1 MSNSTHRSPNNPI
14 LLSDSLPVNEAR
26 QAIHQLVADLI
37 QESQQNDTSRIESVT
52 LDQAINRILAHDLLS
67 PINVPAADNSA
78 MDGFAFNGDCLSDS
92 NNELTL
98 QVIGTAYAG
107 KPFEGKVGQ
116 GECLKIMTGAL
127 MPKDCDTVIP
137 QELTQAVT
145 QAPTQSTET
154 SVVTFKPNQV
164 KRGENRRL
172 CGEDLQLG
180 KAAITAG
187 RLLRPS
193 DLGLAASLGIASL
206 MVHRKLKVAI
216 LSSGDELRPLGQTLD
231 LGSIYD
237 SNRYSLTGLLN
248 RLNMEIID
256 CGIVHDD
263 PATLKAA
270 FIQAASKA
278 DVLISSGGVSV
289 GEADYTKQI
298 MQELGDVGF
307 WKIAMR
313 PGRPMAFGVLKAVEG
328 QADSQKTLFFGL
340 PGNPV
345 AVMVTFYQ
353 FVRSAL
359 LQLNGATQTE
369 PPLTQALA
377 QAAIRKRPG
386 RTEFQRGILERG
398 PDGKPTVRLTGSQGA
413 GILRSM
419 SEANCFV
426 ILDHDQGNIA
436 AGDWVDVALFDGLL

>member
-1 MSNSTHRSPNNPI
+1 MTDLMKHSPSSPI
-14 LLSDSLPVNEAR
+14 LLTASLHVDEARKAIAGLVNEL
-26 QAIHQLVADLI
+26 IH
-37 QESQQNDTSRIESVT
+37 ESRKLNSVSDIESVT
-52 LDQAINRILAHDLLS
+52 LDQAINRILAEDLLS
-67 PINVPAADNSA
+67 PIDVPAADNSA
-78 MDGFAFNGDCLSDS
+78 MDGFAFNGDCLG
-92 NNELTL
+92 NNETIVSLKI
-98 QVIGTAYAG
+98 VGTAYAG
-107 KPFEGKVGQ
+107 KPYEGAIGSD
-116 GECLKIMTGAL
+116 ECIKIMTGAL
-127 MPKDCDTVIP
+127 MPDDCDTVIP
-137 QELTQAVT
+137 QEF
-145 QAPTQSTET
+145 TESANE
-154 SVVTFKPNQV
+154 SVVSFKQNQV

-172 CGEDLQLG
+172 RGEDLQSG
-180 KAAITAG
+180 KAAIEAG

-206 MVHRKLKVAI
+206 KVHRKLKVAI

-231 LGSIYD
+231 VGSIYD

-248 RLNMEIID
+248 RLNLEIID
-256 CGIVHDD
+256 CGIVRDD
-263 PATLKAA
+263 PASLKAA
-270 FIQAASKA
+270 FIDAASKA

-289 GEADYTKQI
+289 GEADFTKQI

-313 PGRPMAFGVLKAVEG
+313 PGRPMAFGILKPVEG
-328 QADSQKTLFFGL
+328 SSRKTLFFGL

-359 LQLNGATQTE
+359 LQLNGASQTE
-369 PPLTQALA
+369 PPMTQAIA
-377 QAAIRKRPG
+377 EAPIRKKPG
-386 RTEFQRGILERG
+386 RTEFQRAIVGRG
-398 PDGKPTVRLTGSQGA
+398 PDGKPTVKLTGSQGA

-426 ILDHDQGNIA
+426 ILPHEQGNVA

>member
-1 MSNSTHRSPNNPI
+1 MSSPINHSPNSPI
-14 LLSDSLPVNEAR
+14 LLTASLHVDEAR
-26 QAIHQLVADLI
+26 KAIAGLVNDLLT
-37 QESQQNDTSRIESVT
+37 ESRTRNTVGDVETVS
-52 LDQAINRILAHDLLS
+52 LDQAINRILAEDLLS
-67 PINVPAADNSA
+67 PIDVPAADNSA
-78 MDGFAFNGDCLSDS
+78 MDGFAFNGSCLGSGDQ
-92 NNELTL
+92 EITL
-98 QVIGTAYAG
+98 KVLGTAFAG
-107 KPFEGKVGQ
+107 KPYEGKVGH

-127 MPKDCDTVIP
+127 MPTDCDTVIP
-137 QELTQAVT
+137 QEFTESVNELAV
-145 QAPTQSTET
+145 S
-154 SVVTFKPNQV
+154 FKQNQV

-172 CGEDLQLG
+172 RGEDLQSG
-180 KAAITAG
+180 KAAIAAG

-193 DLGLAASLGIASL
+193 DLGLAASLGIATL
-206 MVHRKLKVAI
+206 KVHRKLKVAI
-216 LSSGDELRPLGQTLD
+216 LSSGDELCPLGKPLNV
-231 LGSIYD
+231 GSIYD

-248 RLNMEIID
+248 RLNLEIID
-256 CGIVHDD
+256 CGIVQDD
-263 PATLKAA
+263 PASLKAA
-270 FIQAASKA
+270 FVDAASKA

-313 PGRPMAFGVLKAVEG
+313 PGRPMAFGMLKPVQG
-328 QADSQKTLFFGL
+328 SSRKTLFFGL

-359 LQLNGATQTE
+359 LQLNGASQTE
-369 PPLTQALA
+369 PPLIQAIA
-377 QAAIRKRPG
+377 QAPIRKKPG
-386 RTEFQRGILERG
+386 RTEFQRAILERG
-398 PDGKPTVRLTGSQGA
+398 TDGRPTVRLTGSQGA

-426 ILDHDQGNIA
+426 ILHHEQDSIA